1 MELRTDRYTL
11 KDLIHGNKE
20 KGLAP
25 IKETN
30 PTKAQELGKYAQ
42 KLHRKLDDIV
52 FIRKGIPIDPKDI
65 SIKEGERAAIRLIS
79 TANLDRD
86 GEILIPKGVM
96 LDDFRQAPSVLYA
109 HDYKGLPIGSDQWIK
124 IVPQGI
130 LAKTAYARHQFAE
143 DVYQC
148 VKDKHLRSNSVGFIP
163 VEAVPPEEKKRFEEC
178 QDILEKEYDVSREE
192 SGKATAIYAKWILL
206 EHSDVPVASNAQSLN
221 IAVSKGILN
230 LQSERLKKDL
240 EVEIV
245 KDEDIIILEEH
256 DPDKSI
262 PEEKIKRDDGI
273 IEVELDAF
281 TEEEKEEIDY
291 RVEKGKE
298 AIAELRKEGKITKII
313 TKPETPADYHRIPV
327 ESPDKHKGHRI
338 RTITIS
344 APKGIKALYCGEC
357 KKVITY
363 LFDVEKWSMARAQAW
378 VKENHKKELEEY
390 IQKIMEGEPQYKERW
405 NKSFSKLFDV
415 ASTQSPTPLRFHYQ
429 LYEKFLECK
438 VKEIFQNGYSIP
450 GPLLGTYLA
459 GFKKMLGEFDLKDT
473 RKFVWD
479 GSEVPPNYEVIQL
492 NSQKSDDFLIDGMC
506 FYEGE
511 KKPLIVNFS
520 PDWYGLTVTLTTSN
534 GNKEWNKQL
543 LDKVH
548 GWVYENNFLRGEK
561 FSLSGEFLHE
571 PDDDWD
577 NLILDERYKDSI
589 RKSANFLEKKGK
601 NFTARGL
608 LFIGPP
614 GTGKTK
620 TGRVLM
626 NELDATFIWVSSKDF
641 RHIGPLRA
649 LVLGFSLARNLAPSV
664 LFLEDIDTWLRGE
677 MEYVTDLIKTEMEGI
692 NQHKGIITIL
702 TSNYPEKLPD
712 ALLDRPGRF
721 HHIVK
726 FELPKKELREEML
739 KMWAGDIGEELL
751 KEITEKTDGF
761 SGAHIKELVEFARM
775 IAEEDE
781 IEIGEALLKS
791 LEKLMEQRE
800 LIEEI
805 RANNTEV
812 KALWGRVKYEKGEVK
827 IMEDKSIE
835 IETEIKAEQEKKK
848 YNCECIKCKHKM
860 ESDKHCNEI
869 KCPKCGGEMRRA
881 ERPGPGKEKKDICEH
896 TQVVEITERD
906 GKFGRTFRCFN
917 CDTEIFVPDGDTH
930 ISQEL
935 KELKDAIGD
944 LKEGRVLSGSDR
956 KVIETAIE
964 ALRTALKTVAGDT
977 EEEPEEEIE
986 IVEEKSEGEEE
997 PDMEAAVKEAV
1008 SKLDLKD
1015 VIKEAVQEDLDKKR
1029 GKVK

>member
-11 KDLIHGNKE
+11 KDLIYGNKE
-20 KGLAP
+20 KGLES

-42 KLHRKLDDIV
+42 KLHRKLGDIV
-52 FIRKGIPIDPKDI
+52 FVRKGIPIDPKDI
-65 SIKEGERAAIRLIS
+65 SIKEGERAAVRLIS

-86 GEILIPKGVM
+86 GEILIPKGVE
-96 LDDFRQAPSVLYA
+96 LDDFRQSPSVLYA

-124 IVPQGI
+124 VVPQGI
-130 LAKTAYARHQFAE
+130 LAKTAYAKHQFAE

-163 VEAVPPEEKKRFEEC
+163 VDFYSKDKDKEGFSQC
-178 QDILEKEYDVSREE
+178 QDVLEKEYGIPRDV
-192 SGKATAIYAKWILL
+192 SGKAQIIYSRWILL

-256 DPDKSI
+256 DPNESI
-262 PEEKIKRDDGI
+262 PEEKIKRHDGI
-273 IEVELDAF
+273 IEVELDNF
-281 TEEEKEEIDY
+281 SEEEKAEIDY

-298 AIAELRKEGKITKII
+298 AIAELSKEGKII

-344 APKGIKALYCGEC
+344 AAKGIKALYCGEC

-363 LFDVEKWSMARAQAW
+363 LFDVKKWSMTEAQAW
-378 VKENHKKELEEY
+378 VKENHKELEEY
-390 IQKIMEGEPQYKERW
+390 IQKIVEGEPQYKERW

-415 ASTQSPTPLRFHYQ
+415 ASTESPKPLRFHYE

-459 GFKKMLGEFDLKDT
+459 GFKKILSEYDLKDT

-479 GSEVPPNYEVIQL
+479 GSEVPPDYEVIQL
-492 NSQKSDDFLIDGMC
+492 NSEKSDDFLIDGMC
-506 FYEGE
+506 FYEAE
-511 KKPLIVNFS
+511 TKPLIVNFS

-534 GNKEWNKQL
+534 GNKEWNKKL

-548 GWVYENNFLRGEK
+548 EWVYENNFLRGEK

-577 NLILDERYKDSI
+577 NLILEERYKDSI

-601 NFTARGL
+601 RFTARGL

-677 MEYVTDLIKTEMEGI
+677 MEFVTDLIKTEMDGI
-692 NQHKGIITIL
+692 KQNRGIITIL

-726 FELPKKELREEML
+726 FELPKEELREEML

-751 KEITEKTDGF
+751 KEITEKTEGF
-761 SGAHIKELVEFARM
+761 SGAHIKELVEFAKM

-812 KALWGRVKYEKGEVK
+812 KGFWDRIKYEKGKVK
-827 IMEDKSIE
+827 IMEAKKKE
-835 IETEIKAEQEKKK
+835 VETEIKAEKPEPEKGMSDEILWLKDIVEGNFNEIGELKKK
-848 YNCECIKCKHKM
+848 AEELLKVKKFDPSKLHVDINLADIKEWQDVMKNM
-860 ESDKHCNEI
+860 QEELREI
-869 KCPKCGGEMRRA
+869 
-881 ERPGPGKEKKDICEH
+881 
-896 TQVVEITERD
+896 
-906 GKFGRTFRCFN
+906 
-917 CDTEIFVPDGDTH
+917 
-930 ISQEL
+930 
-935 KELKDAIGD
+935 
-944 LKEGRVLSGSDR
+944 KEGRVLSSSDR
-956 KVIETAIE
+956 KVIEAAIV
-964 ALRTALKTVAGDT
+964 ALQKTLKTVAGDT
-977 EEEPEEEIE
+977 KEEPEEEIE
-986 IVEEKSEGEEE
+986 IVEEKQEDEEQ
-997 PDMEAAVKEAV
+997 PDMEAAVKDAL
-1008 SKLDLKD
+1008 SKVDLKD
-1015 VIKEAVQEDLDKKR
+1015 VIKLAVEEDLDKKR

>member
-11 KDLIHGNKE
+11 KDLIHGNEE

-52 FIRKGIPIDPKDI
+52 FIRKGIPIEPKDI
-65 SIKEGERAAIRLIS
+65 IIKEGERAAVRLVS

-124 IVPQGI
+124 TVSQGI
-130 LAKTAYARHQFAE
+130 LAKTVYAKHQFAE

-163 VEAVPPEEKKRFEEC
+163 VDFHSMDTDKEGFSQC
-178 QDILEKEYDVSREE
+178 QDVLEKEYGIPRDV
-192 SGKATAIYAKWILL
+192 SGKAKTIYSKWILL

-240 EVEIV
+240 EVEII
-245 KDEDIIILEEH
+245 KDE
-256 DPDKSI
+256 K
-262 PEEKIKRDDGI
+262 DDE
-273 IEVELDAF
+273 IEVELDTPIELEPLHTITHPVEKDPQVAK
-281 TEEEKEEIDY
+281 TIGGEQEIEVEIDDPEEGGVIAAGEEAVEALNEIKEKLIEENKEEIDY

-298 AIAELRKEGKITKII
+298 AIAELRKEGKVI

-338 RTITIS
+338 STITIS

-363 LFDVEKWSMARAQAW
+363 LFDVKKWSMAQAQAW
-378 VKENHKKELEEY
+378 VKENHKEHEEY
-390 IQKIMEGEPQYKERW
+390 IQKIMEKEPQYKERW

-415 ASTQSPTPLRFHYQ
+415 ANVQSPTPLKFHYE

-438 VKEIFQNGYSIP
+438 VKAIFQNGYSIP

-459 GFKKMLGEFDLKDT
+459 GFKKLLGEFDLKDT

-511 KKPLIVNFS
+511 KKPLIVSFS

-534 GNKEWNKQL
+534 ENKEWNKQL

-677 MEYVTDLIKTEMEGI
+677 MEYVTDLIKTEMDGI
-692 NQHKGIITIL
+692 KQNRGIITIL

-726 FELPKKELREEML
+726 FELPKEELREEML

-761 SGAHIKELVEFARM
+761 SGAHIKELVEFAKM

-781 IEIGEALLKS
+781 IEIGEALLRS

-812 KALWGRVKYEKGEVK
+812 KAFWDRIKYEKGEVK
-827 IMEDKSIE
+827 IMEAKE
-835 IETEIKAEQEKKK
+835 KEIKSEKK
-848 YNCECIKCKHKM
+848 E
-860 ESDKHCNEI
+860 
-869 KCPKCGGEMRRA
+869 
-881 ERPGPGKEKKDICEH
+881 ICEH
-896 TQVVEITERD
+896 TEKVDVTERD

-944 LKEGRVLSGSDR
+944 LKEGRVLSGPDK

-964 ALRTALKTVAGDT
+964 ALLALKTVAGDS

-986 IVEEKSEGEEE
+986 IVEEKSEDEEQ
-997 PDMEAAVKEAV
+997 PDLEAAVKEAV
-1008 SKLDLKD
+1008 SNLDLKD
-1015 VIKEAVQEDLDKKR
+1015 VIKVAVEEDLDRKR

>member
-11 KDLIHGNKE
+11 RDLIYGNKD
-20 KGLAP
+20 KGLES

-52 FIRKGIPIDPKDI
+52 FVRKGIPIEPKDI
-65 SIKEGERAAIRLIS
+65 IIKEGERAAVRLVS

-124 IVPQGI
+124 VVSQGI
-130 LAKTAYARHQFAE
+130 LAKTVYAKHQFAE

-148 VKDKHLRSNSVGFIP
+148 VKDDHLRSNSVGFIP
-163 VEAVPPEEKKRFEEC
+163 VDFHSKDTDKEGFSKC
-178 QDILEKEYDVSREE
+178 QDMLEKEYGIPRDV
-192 SGKATAIYAKWILL
+192 SGKAKTIYSKWILL

-240 EVEIV
+240 EVEII
-245 KDEDIIILEEH
+245 KDE
-256 DPDKSI
+256 K
-262 PEEKIKRDDGI
+262 DDE
-273 IEVELDAF
+273 IEVELDTPIELEPLHTITHPVEKDPQVAKTISGEQEIEVEVDDF
-281 TEEEKEEIDY
+281 TEEQKAEIDY

-298 AIAELRKEGKITKII
+298 VIAELRKDGKVTEII

-327 ESPDKHKGHRI
+327 ESPDKHKDHRI

-344 APKGIKALYCGEC
+344 GPKGIKALYCGEC
-357 KKVITY
+357 KKIVTY
-363 LFDVEKWSMARAQAW
+363 LFDVEKWSMTEAQAW
-378 VKENHKKELEEY
+378 VKENHKKELEES
-390 IQKIMEGEPQYKERW
+390 IQKIVKGEPQYKERW

-415 ASTQSPTPLRFHYQ
+415 ANVQSPTPLRFHYE

-459 GFKKMLGEFDLKDT
+459 GFKKLLGEFDLKDT

-511 KKPLIVNFS
+511 KKPLIVQFS

-601 NFTARGL
+601 QFTARGL

-677 MEYVTDLIKTEMEGI
+677 MEYVTDLIKTEMDGI
-692 NQHKGIITIL
+692 KQNKGIITIL

-726 FELPKKELREEML
+726 FELPKEELRAEML

-751 KEITEKTDGF
+751 KEITEKTEGF

-781 IEIGEALLKS
+781 IEIGEALLRS

-805 RANNTEV
+805 RGNKTEV
-812 KALWGRVKYEKGEVK
+812 KALWNRIKYEKGKVK
-827 IMEDKSIE
+827 IMEAKE
-835 IETEIKAEQEKKK
+835 KEIKSEKK
-848 YNCECIKCKHKM
+848 E
-860 ESDKHCNEI
+860 
-869 KCPKCGGEMRRA
+869 
-881 ERPGPGKEKKDICEH
+881 ICEH
-896 TQVVEITERD
+896 TEKVEVTERD

-944 LKEGRVLSGSDR
+944 LKEDRVLSGPDR
-956 KVIETAIE
+956 KVIEAAIE

-977 EEEPEEEIE
+977 KEEPEEEIE
-986 IVEEKSEGEEE
+986 IVEEKHEDEEQ
-997 PDMEAAVKEAV
+997 PDMEAAVKDALSNV
-1008 SKLDLKD
+1008 DLKN
-1015 VIKEAVQEDLDKKR
+1015 VIKVAVEEDLDRKR

>member
-20 KGLAP
+20 KGLVP

-42 KLHRKLDDIV
+42 KLHRKLGDIV
-52 FIRKGIPIDPKDI
+52 FVRKGIPIDPKDI
-65 SIKEGERAAIRLIS
+65 TIKEGERAAIRLV
-79 TANLDRD
+79 TTPHLDRD
-86 GEILIPKGVM
+86 GEILIPSGAI

-130 LAKTAYARHQFAE
+130 LAKTAYAKHQFAE

-178 QDILEKEYDVSREE
+178 QDILEKEFDVGREE
-192 SGKATAIYAKWILL
+192 SGKATAIYAQWIML

-221 IAVSKGILN
+221 VAVSKGILN

-240 EVEIV
+240 EIEIMKEVE
-245 KDEDIIILEEH
+245 
-256 DPDKSI
+256 DK
-262 PEEKIKRDDGI
+262 E
-273 IEVELDAF
+273 IEVELEPMIEI
-281 TEEEKEEIDY
+281 EEVLKENDKKETTKVSTTAEDDKGEKY
-291 RVEKGKE
+291 KVEFEVETAVNKDSKIGT
-298 AIAELRKEGKITKII
+298 IGIKEGSIQV

-363 LFDVEKWSMARAQAW
+363 LFDVEKWSMTEAQAW
-378 VKENHKKELEEY
+378 VKENHKKELEES
-390 IQKIMEGEPQYKERW
+390 IQKIMGSEPQYKERW
-405 NKSFSKLFDV
+405 NKSVSKLFDV
-415 ASTQSPTPLRFHYQ
+415 ASTQSPKPLRFHYE

-459 GFKKMLGEFDLKDT
+459 GFKKILSEFDLKDT

-479 GSEVPPNYEVIQL
+479 GSEVPPDYEVIQL
-492 NSQKSDDFLIDGMC
+492 NSEKSDDFLIDGMC
-506 FYEGE
+506 FYEAE
-511 KKPLIVNFS
+511 TKPLIVNFN
-520 PDWYGLTVTLTTSN
+520 PNYYGLTVTLTTSN
-534 GNKEWNKQL
+534 ENKEWNKQL

-548 GWVYENNFLRGEK
+548 GWVYDNNFLRGEK

-577 NLILDERYKDSI
+577 NLILDEKYKDSI
-589 RKSANFLEKKGK
+589 RKSASFLEKKGK
-601 NFTARGL
+601 QFTARGL

-677 MEYVTDLIKTEMEGI
+677 MEYVTDLIKTEMDGI
-692 NQHKGIITIL
+692 KQNRGMITIL

-726 FELPKKELREEML
+726 FELPKEELRKEML

-751 KEITEKTDGF
+751 QEITEKTEGF

-812 KALWGRVKYEKGEVK
+812 KGLWDRIKYEKGEVK
-827 IMEDKSIE
+827 IMEVKKKE
-835 IETEIKAEQEKKK
+835 VETEIKAEKPEPGEEMSDEILWLKDIVEGNFNEIGELKKK
-848 YNCECIKCKHKM
+848 AEELLKAKEELPVDMKTYLQAVHKFDQIL
-860 ESDKHCNEI
+860 EEI
-869 KCPKCGGEMRRA
+869 KE
-881 ERPGPGKEKKDICEH
+881 
-896 TQVVEITERD
+896 
-906 GKFGRTFRCFN
+906 
-917 CDTEIFVPDGDTH
+917 
-930 ISQEL
+930 
-935 KELKDAIGD
+935 
-944 LKEGRVLSGSDR
+944 LKEGRTLNKKDR
-956 KVIETAIE
+956 QIIEDAIA
-964 ALRTALKTVAGDT
+964 ALQAALKTVAGDT
-977 EEEPEEEIE
+977 KEEPEEEIE
-986 IVEEKSEGEEE
+986 MVEEKHEDEEQ
-997 PDMEAAVKEAV
+997 PDMEAAVKEAL
-1008 SKLDLKD
+1008 SKVDLKD
-1015 VIKEAVQEDLDKKR
+1015 VIKVAVEEDLDRKR

>member
-11 KDLIHGNKE
+11 KDLIHGNEE
-20 KGLAP
+20 KGLKP

-52 FIRKGIPIDPKDI
+52 FVRKGIPIDPKDI
-65 SIKEGERAAIRLIS
+65 TIKEGERAAVRLIS

-86 GEILIPKGVM
+86 GEILIPKGVE
-96 LDDFRQAPSVLYA
+96 LDDFRQSPSVLYA

-130 LAKTAYARHQFAE
+130 MAKTAYAKHQFAE

-148 VKDKHLRSNSVGFIP
+148 VKDEHLRSNSVGFIP
-163 VEAVPPEEKKRFEEC
+163 VDFHSMDTDKEGFSQC
-178 QDILEKEYDVSREE
+178 QDVLEKEYGIPRDV
-192 SGKATAIYAKWILL
+192 SGKAKTIYSKWILL

-221 IAVSKGILN
+221 IAVSKGVLN

-240 EVEIV
+240 EVEVI

-256 DPDKSI
+256 EADKSI
-262 PEEKIKRDDGI
+262 PEKKIKRGEGI
-273 IEVELDAF
+273 IEVELDNF
-281 TEEEKEEIDY
+281 TEGEKAEIDY

-298 AIAELRKEGKITKII
+298 AIAELRKKGKTIKII

-357 KKVITY
+357 KVVITY
-363 LFDVEKWSMARAQAW
+363 LFDVEKWTMTEAQAW
-378 VKENHKKELEEY
+378 VKENHKKELEEWV
-390 IQKIMEGEPQYKERW
+390 QKIMESEPQYKERW

-415 ASTQSPTPLRFHYQ
+415 ASTESPKPLRFHYE

-438 VKEIFQNGYSIP
+438 VKEIFQNGYVIP
-450 GPLLGTYLA
+450 SPLLGTYLA
-459 GFKKMLGEFDLKDT
+459 GFKKILSEFDLKDT

-479 GSEVPPNYEVIQL
+479 GSEVPPDYEVIQL
-492 NSQKSDDFLIDGMC
+492 NSEKSDDFLIDGMC
-506 FYEGE
+506 FYEAE
-511 KKPLIVNFS
+511 TKPLIVNFS
-520 PDWYGLTVTLTTSN
+520 PDYFGLTITLTTSN
-534 GNKEWNKQL
+534 ENKEWNKQL

-577 NLILDERYKDSI
+577 NLILDEKYKDSI
-589 RKSANFLEKKGK
+589 RKSATFLEKKGK
-601 NFTARGL
+601 RFTARGL

-677 MEYVTDLIKTEMEGI
+677 MEYVTDLIKTEMDGI
-692 NQHKGIITIL
+692 KQNRGMITIL

-726 FELPKKELREEML
+726 FELPKEELREEML
-739 KMWAGDIGEELL
+739 KMWAGDIGEDLL
-751 KEITEKTDGF
+751 KEITEKTEGF
-761 SGAHIKELVEFARM
+761 SGAHIKELVEFAKM

-781 IEIGEALLKS
+781 IEIGKALIMS
-791 LEKLMEQRE
+791 LDKLTEQRE

-805 RANNTEV
+805 RGNKTDA
-812 KALWGRVKYEKGEVK
+812 KAVWDRVKFEKGEVK
-827 IMEDKSIE
+827 IMKEKSIE
-835 IETEIKAEQEKKK
+835 IETEIKAEEEKKK

-869 KCPKCGGEMRRA
+869 KCPECGGEMRRA
-881 ERPGPGKEKKDICEH
+881 ERPGPGKEEAKEKFDPTKVH
-896 TQVVEITERD
+896 VEIRLADVKEWQ
-906 GKFGRTFRCFN
+906 
-917 CDTEIFVPDGDTH
+917 EV
-930 ISQEL
+930 ISDIQGEL
-935 KELKDAIGD
+935 KAI
-944 LKEGRVLSGSDR
+944 KEGRILSPKGR
-956 KVIETAIE
+956 QVIKDAVVALQAALETD
-964 ALRTALKTVAGDT
+964 TAGVK
-977 EEEPEEEIE
+977 EEEGEEEIE
-986 IVEEKSEGEEE
+986 VVEEKHEDEEQ
-997 PDMEAAVKEAV
+997 PDMEAAVKEAL
-1008 SKLDLKD
+1008 SKVDLKE
-1015 VIKEAVQEDLDKKR
+1015 VIKVAVEEDLDKKR